1 MMSDIEINKVMIFMP
16 PPLQKR
22 EGIMLCC
29 CLLVSRS
36 TNSYRSFSK
45 QRLHLQKWN
54 LAYRFIIRSSSVWGM
69 IEKILTDVWPLDLE
83 KWQLFAVSVYF
94 LHRGLRE
101 GGTSVLQ
108 TSLVYEDFYTILVK
122 IGGRFSSFCIL
133 MNSLKVQL
141 LGLWHNLST
150 KFLNFLFHF

>member
-1 MMSDIEINKVMIFMP
+1 MYKWFSDGKMAIFSFVCKTAWIGPFWWRCRLTANRQWCLISRLIRWWFLCP
-16 PPLQKR
+16 PPPFQKR
-22 EGIMLCC
+22 ESIMLCC

-108 TSLVYEDFYTILVK
+108 TSRLW
-122 IGGRFSSFCIL
+122 RFLYDTS
-133 MNSLKVQL
+133 
-141 LGLWHNLST
+141 
-150 KFLNFLFHF
+150 